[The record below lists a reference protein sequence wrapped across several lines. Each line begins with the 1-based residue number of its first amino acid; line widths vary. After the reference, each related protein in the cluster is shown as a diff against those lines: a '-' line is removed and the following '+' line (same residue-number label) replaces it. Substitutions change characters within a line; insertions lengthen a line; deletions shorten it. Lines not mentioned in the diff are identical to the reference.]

1 MEAGYDYLLLRGRL
15 QRRMFGFT
23 AVLLVSLGVLLLA
36 GGGAYYGFVA
46 KARADLA
53 DLNAS
58 LPSAASTSLSGSSID
73 QDGQGVSG
81 GGGKFPP
88 PSSISAQDIAR
99 QELLVG
105 DDIDASA
112 WDDPLGY
119 EPLDYRE
126 EVLLQGFTPMSM
138 SQALPLGSQ
147 PQATRVMLPELG
159 IDSRVSE
166 LSILNLEDSR
176 AYQTPD
182 NAVGHIP
189 ESANSGEAGSSWFFG
204 HLESPIVGEGSVFFQ
219 LPKIAD
225 QLRNGKEVFVI
236 TDNGTRQYLYQITS
250 TEVVHQD
257 QMRLYDTGQA
267 NIHLVTCVP
276 RLDYSHR
283 LIANGKLVGVK

>member
-15 QRRMFGFT
+15 QRHLFGFT
-23 AVLLVSLGVLLLA
+23 ALFLVSLGVLLLA
-36 GGGAYYGFVA
+36 GGGAYYGYVA

-58 LPSAASTSLSGSSID
+58 LPQASNTSPID
-73 QDGQGVSG
+73 QNGQGAAG
-81 GGGKFPP
+81 GGNEFVPP
-88 PSSISAQDIAR
+88 PGMSAQDIAS
-99 QELLVG
+99 QDLGVG
-105 DDIDASA
+105 DVIDAYA
-112 WDDPLGY
+112 WNNPLAY

-166 LSILNLEDSR
+166 LDILDLADSR
-176 AYQTPD
+176 AYQTPV

-204 HLESPIVGEGSVFFQ
+204 HLESPIVGEGSVFFH
-219 LPKIAD
+219 LPQIAD
-225 QLRNGKEVFVI
+225 QLRNGEEVFVI
-236 TDNGTRQYLYQITS
+236 TDNGAQQYLYQITS

-257 QMRLYDTGQA
+257 QMNLFDTGQA

-283 LIANGKLVGVK
+283 LIVSGELVGVK